1 MAQTFSNLA
10 RDRKL
15 SWLMPIAAA
24 GAIGVG
30 AAVWV
35 KKQALPP
42 PLISFER
49 MGHLVS
55 LKVSYSDVIEFT
67 ESRSLEIP
75 WLQWALPYAGTKV
88 LLIARGDCSFATD
101 LRLAGYQAIDS
112 PNRKVSIVLPAPVAF
127 QSRLNHA
134 STSDGSTRIYAI
146 SNQGVE
152 AIIPGNENR
161 TKAIQSALALG
172 QQRIEET
179 CLKQDAI
186 MAAKSNAET
195 ILTASFH
202 AIGWNAA
209 IAWR

>member
-1 MAQTFSNLA
+1 MLTWL
-10 RDRKL
+10 L
-15 SWLMPIAAA
+15 SIAAA
-24 GAIGVG
+24 GVIGAG
-30 AAVWV
+30 ATLWM
-35 KKQALPP
+35 KKEALPP

-55 LKVSYSDVIEFT
+55 LKVSYADVVEFT

-75 WLQWALPYAGTKV
+75 WLQWELPYAGTKV

-101 LRLAGYQAIDS
+101 LRLASYQAIDS
-112 PNRKVSIVLPAPVAF
+112 ANRKVSIVLPAPVAF
-127 QSRLNHA
+127 QARLNHA
-134 STSDGSTRIYAI
+134 SPSEGGTRIYAI

-161 TKAIQSALALG
+161 TKAIQSAMALG
-172 QQRIEET
+172 QQRIEDT
-179 CLKQDAI
+179 CLNQGAI

-195 ILTASFH
+195 ILAASFN
-202 AIGWNAA
+202 AIGWNAS